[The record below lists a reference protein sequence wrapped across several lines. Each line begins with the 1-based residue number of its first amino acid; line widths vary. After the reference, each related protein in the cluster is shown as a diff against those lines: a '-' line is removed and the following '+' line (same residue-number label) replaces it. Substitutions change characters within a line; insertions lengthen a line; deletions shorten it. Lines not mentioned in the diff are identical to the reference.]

1 MKRMHYLIIA
11 IVALSMNFSCTAQAN
26 KNEREETSVKAENVE
41 VFYFHYTRRCVTCTN
56 VENLSRDI
64 VSELYGD
71 DVIFDAFNL
80 ETEEGKEKGEK
91 LGISGQTLVI
101 VKGDTKIDITTE
113 GFMNT
118 RNPEKLKQIIKGKID
133 PLL

>member
-1 MKRMHYLIIA
+1 MHFLIIA

-26 KNEREETSVKAENVE
+26 KNEKEETTVKAENVE
-41 VFYFHYTRRCVTCTN
+41 VFYFHYSRRCVTCTN
-56 VENLSRDI
+56 VENFTRDI
-64 VSELYGD
+64 VYELYGD

-80 ETEEGKEKGEK
+80 EKADGKQKGNK

-101 VKGDTKIDITTE
+101 VKGDKKIDITAE